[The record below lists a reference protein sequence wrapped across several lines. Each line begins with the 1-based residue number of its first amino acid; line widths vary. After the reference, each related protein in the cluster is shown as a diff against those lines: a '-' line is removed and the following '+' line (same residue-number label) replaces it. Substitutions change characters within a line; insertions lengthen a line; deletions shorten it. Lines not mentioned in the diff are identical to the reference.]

1 MESAAVL
8 TGDVIAST
16 SLHARSELPR
26 VLAEAFDAVGRLD
39 GALLRPFE
47 IYRGDSF
54 QGVVRTDAALLA
66 AAIVRARLRA
76 FVGAGA
82 DENARLDARIAIGI
96 GRIEHA
102 LERVVESDGEA
113 FQRSGRA
120 LDEMARSKDGRRLR
134 VEAGVAYAESRTDA
148 QSSADAQSGSD
159 LAAQLLD
166 AIVSR
171 WSQPA
176 AEAVFYTAVD
186 TSTTQAELAERLDVS
201 QPAIS
206 QRLRSARWNDVK
218 PILALYER
226 SVASAREG

>member
-26 VLAEAFDAVGRLD
+26 VLAEAFDALGRLD

-54 QGVVRTDAALLA
+54 QGVVRVESALLA
-66 AAIVRARLRA
+66 ATIVRARLRA
-76 FVGAGA
+76 FAGTGA
-82 DENARLDARIAIGI
+82 DEDVRLDARIAIGI

-102 LERVVESDGEA
+102 LERVVHSDGEA

-120 LDEMARSKDGRRLR
+120 LDEMARSKEGRRLR
-134 VEAGVAYAESRTDA
+134 IEAGI
-148 QSSADAQSGSD
+148 ADALSGPD

-176 AEAVFYTAVD
+176 AEAVFYTAID
-186 TSTTQAELAERLDVS
+186 AATTQAELAERLDVS

-206 QRLRSARWNDVK
+206 QRLRSARWNDAKQV
-218 PILALYER
+218 LALYER
-226 SVASAREG
+226 SVADLRKG

>member
-16 SLHARSELPR
+16 SLQARSELPR
-26 VLAEAFDAVGRLD
+26 VLTEAFDAVGRLD

-54 QGVVRTDAALLA
+54 QGVVRVKDALLA
-66 AAIVRARLRA
+66 ATMVRARLRA
-76 FVGAGA
+76 FVGTGA
-82 DENARLDARIAIGI
+82 DEDVRLDARIAIGI

-102 LERVVESDGEA
+102 LERVVQSDGEA

-120 LDEMARSKDGRRLR
+120 LDEIARSKEGRRLR
-134 VEAGVAYAESRTDA
+134 VEAGVAHA
-148 QSSADAQSGSD
+148 QNRVDAQSGPD

-176 AEAVFYTAVD
+176 AEAVFYSATDA
-186 TSTTQAELAERLDVS
+186 STTQAELAERLDVS

-218 PILALYER
+218 QILALYER
-226 SVASAREG
+226 SVASAGER